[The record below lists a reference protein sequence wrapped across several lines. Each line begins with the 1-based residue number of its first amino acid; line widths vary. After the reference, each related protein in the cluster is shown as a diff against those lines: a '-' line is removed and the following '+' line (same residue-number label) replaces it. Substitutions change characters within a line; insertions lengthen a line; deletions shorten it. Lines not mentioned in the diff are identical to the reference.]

1 MDELNIPTDE
11 VLLEL
16 IKLKEMEIEIYKNML
31 QLNKDG
37 RIKLMD
43 YMKDIVSIKKYQRKI
58 TDIEL
63 LM

>member
-1 MDELNIPTDE
+1 MDKLNIPTDE

>member
-37 RIKLMD
+37 RIKLMA
-43 YMKDIVSIKKYQRKI
+43 YMKDIVSIKKYQREK